1 MRTFAIAAACLLLC
15 GCGSYFGIQ
24 ARCDGIID
32 QVYEPTVVEIAAS
45 SAFITGNTELGF
57 APWLGMLG
65 FVDTPMTFVTD
76 TVFLPVDIPMSIRN
90 IDGFEVYRDR
100 YGVPDRG
107 QR

>member
-57 APWLGMLG
+57 
-65 FVDTPMTFVTD
+65 VDTPMTFVTD

-90 IDGFEVYRDR
+90 IDGFDVYRDR